1 MNFGFN
7 FNDRKL
13 FTREQKSTTRSI
25 DMNRYSNK
33 FGATDPDT
41 IKMRRLKFKE
51 QFNKNINLNREM
63 NKNNSVSSTILN
75 KPNNARTREEK
86 QFNHIEA
93 LKNIKRGF

>member
-41 IKMRRLKFKE
+41 IKMRRLKFIY
-51 QFNKNINLNREM
+51 F
-63 NKNNSVSSTILN
+63 
-75 KPNNARTREEK
+75 
-86 QFNHIEA
+86 F
-93 LKNIKRGF
+93 